1 MCDIAE
7 FDFGENKK
15 PPTEPFQNKRIRNPA
30 TARTVPSR
38 MVCAP
43 SFLSLRRRGMRLAAS
58 GGRSASPH
66 PESRLLFT
74 LCGFLRS
81 FLSRT
86 SVGGLAFGFTILLGE
101 RGERGERGNEGTR
114 GTVAFEKAPQNIYE
128 GAGDGWSLCKSV
140 CFPMWFRPS
149 PQEIVLGRLTR
160 VIRRLFEAIAGY
172 SLFVMV
178 GNCTILSGG
187 RYLQIF
193 LSFVRHIDAPF
204 AVSANPT
211 KDHSKTPRSRRH
223 EQSIPHQ

>member
-30 TARTVPSR
+30 AARTVPSR

-86 SVGGLAFGFTILLGE
+86 SVGGLAFGFTIFFGK
-101 RGERGERGNEGTR
+101 RGERGNEGTG
-114 GTVAFEKAPQNIYE
+114 GTVAFEKAPQNFYE
-128 GAGDGWSLCKSV
+128 GDGTGYSLCKSD
-140 CFPMWFRPS
+140 CAPIWFRPRHKK
-149 PQEIVLGRLTR
+149 IVRERLDGA
-160 VIRRLFEAIAGY
+160 IRLLRGAIAGY
-172 SLFVMV
+172 SFGGTGGTV
-178 GNCTILSGG
+178 GFFC
-187 RYLQIF
+187 
-193 LSFVRHIDAPF
+193 VR
-204 AVSANPT
+204 SARSNPCY
-211 KDHSKTPRSRRH
+211 
-223 EQSIPHQ
+223 IV

>member
-7 FDFGENKK
+7 FDFIENKK

-38 MVCAP
+38 MVCAL

-86 SVGGLAFGFTILLGE
+86 SVGGLAFGFTIFLGKRGE
-101 RGERGERGNEGTR
+101 RGERGE
-114 GTVAFEKAPQNIYE
+114 TVAFEKAPQNFYE
-128 GAGDGWSLCKSV
+128 GDGTGFRLCKSD
-140 CFPMWFRPS
+140 CFPMWFRPF
-149 PQEIVLGRLTR
+149 PKKIVRERLDG
-160 VIRRLFEAIAGY
+160 VIRLLRGEIAGY
-172 SLFVMV
+172 SFLCS
-178 GNCTILSGG
+178 GRIPYHIGDGTIRLCFPP
-187 RYLQIF
+187 RY
-193 LSFVRHIDAPF
+193 P
-204 AVSANPT
+204 PY
-211 KDHSKTPRSRRH
+211 
-223 EQSIPHQ
+223 

>member
-7 FDFGENKK
+7 FNFIENKK

-86 SVGGLAFGFTILLGE
+86 SVGGLAFGFTIFLGE
-101 RGERGERGNEGTR
+101 RGGMRGNGGTR
-114 GTVAFEKAPQNIYE
+114 GTVAFEKAPQNFYE
-128 GAGDGWSLCKSV
+128 GVDMGGVCASPAAHQYGLVRSLRRSFASGWTEPSAFYGERV
-140 CFPMWFRPS
+140 RDIVFFRG
-149 PQEIVLGRLTR
+149 IYGVLGAFLLVSPMGNT
-160 VIRRLFEAIAGY
+160 A
-172 SLFVMV
+172 SL
-178 GNCTILSGG
+178 L
-187 RYLQIF
+187 
-193 LSFVRHIDAPF
+193 
-204 AVSANPT
+204 
-211 KDHSKTPRSRRH
+211 
-223 EQSIPHQ
+223 

>member
-66 PESRLLFT
+66 PESRLHFT

-86 SVGGLAFGFTILLGE
+86 SVGGLAFGFTIFLGGRGKRGGRSLLKKLRKTFMRGLDMDIVCASPIASQYGFVRSLRRSFASGWTEPSAFYGE
-101 RGERGERGNEGTR
+101 RVRDIVSYI
-114 GTVAFEKAPQNIYE
+114 TVASRIILGMERHLQAF
-128 GAGDGWSLCKSV
+128 SH
-140 CFPMWFRPS
+140 PS
-149 PQEIVLGRLTR
+149 SAILTIHSR
-160 VIRRLFEAIAGY
+160 SAVIP
-172 SLFVMV
+172 
-178 GNCTILSGG
+178 TI
-187 RYLQIF
+187 
-193 LSFVRHIDAPF
+193 
-204 AVSANPT
+204 
-211 KDHSKTPRSRRH
+211 DHSKTPRSRRH
-223 EQSIPHQ
+223 EQPLPQ

>member
-43 SFLSLRRRGMRLAAS
+43 SFLSLRRRGMRLTAS

-86 SVGGLAFGFTILLGE
+86 SVGGLAFGFTIFFGK
-101 RGERGERGNEGTR
+101 RGERGNE
-114 GTVAFEKAPQNIYE
+114 GTVAFEKAPQNFYT
-128 GAGDGWSLCKSV
+128 GMGMGGV
-140 CFPMWFRPS
+140 CAS
-149 PQEIVLGRLTR
+149 P
-160 VIRRLFEAIAGY
+160 IASQYG
-172 SLFVMV
+172 
-178 GNCTILSGG
+178 
-187 RYLQIF
+187 
-193 LSFVRHIDAPF
+193 FVRSLRRSF
-204 AVSANPT
+204 ASG
-211 KDHSKTPRSRRH
+211 
-223 EQSIPHQ
+223 

>member
-43 SFLSLRRRGMRLAAS
+43 SFLSLRRRGMRLTAS

-66 PESRLLFT
+66 PESRLHFT

-86 SVGGLAFGFTILLGE
+86 SVGGLAFGFTIFFGKRGG
-101 RGERGERGNEGTR
+101 RGERGDWET
-114 GTVAFEKAPQNIYE
+114 
-128 GAGDGWSLCKSV
+128 
-140 CFPMWFRPS
+140 
-149 PQEIVLGRLTR
+149 
-160 VIRRLFEAIAGY
+160 
-172 SLFVMV
+172 
-178 GNCTILSGG
+178 GG
-187 RYLQIF
+187 RSLLKKLRKTFIWGMGMGGVCASPIASQCG
-193 LSFVRHIDAPF
+193 FVRSLRRSF
-204 AVSANPT
+204 ASG
-211 KDHSKTPRSRRH
+211 
-223 EQSIPHQ
+223 

>member
-43 SFLSLRRRGMRLAAS
+43 SFLSLRRRGMRLTAS

-66 PESRLLFT
+66 PESRLHFT

-86 SVGGLAFGFTILLGE
+86 SVGGLAFGFTIFL
-101 RGERGERGNEGTR
+101 
-114 GTVAFEKAPQNIYE
+114 
-128 GAGDGWSLCKSV
+128 
-140 CFPMWFRPS
+140 
-149 PQEIVLGRLTR
+149 
-160 VIRRLFEAIAGY
+160 
-172 SLFVMV
+172 
-178 GNCTILSGG
+178 GG
-187 RYLQIF
+187 RGKRGGRSLLKKLRKTFIWGMGMGGVCA
-193 LSFVRHIDAPF
+193 SPF
-204 AVSANPT
+204 AHQFCSVQVRR
-211 KDHSKTPRSRRH
+211 RSFWGG
-223 EQSIPHQ
+223 

>member
-7 FDFGENKK
+7 FDFGKNKK

-43 SFLSLRRRGMRLAAS
+43 SFLSLQRRGMCLTAS

-86 SVGGLAFGFTILLGE
+86 SVGGLAFGFTIFLGGRGK
-101 RGERGERGNEGTR
+101 RGERGKRGGRSLLKKLRKTFIWGMGMGGVCASPFAHQYGFVRSLRRSFASGCGSIRLLR
-114 GTVAFEKAPQNIYE
+114 GE
-128 GAGDGWSLCKSV
+128 S
-140 CFPMWFRPS
+140 
-149 PQEIVLGRLTR
+149 
-160 VIRRLFEAIAGY
+160 AGY
-172 SLFVMV
+172 SL
-178 GNCTILSGG
+178 LYSGSKPYHIG
-187 RYLQIF
+187 YGTTFTGF
-193 LSFVRHIDAPF
+193 LSPFIRHIDDPF
-204 AVSANPT
+204 AVSGNSNDRP
-211 KDHSKTPRSRRH
+211 
-223 EQSIPHQ
+223 

>member
-30 TARTVPSR
+30 AARTVPSR

-86 SVGGLAFGFTILLGE
+86 SVGGLAFGFTIFLGE
-101 RGERGERGNEGTR
+101 RGERSLLKKLRKTFMRGMGQDFVCASPIASQYER
-114 GTVAFEKAPQNIYE
+114 
-128 GAGDGWSLCKSV
+128 SV
-140 CFPMWFRPS
+140 P
-149 PQEIVLGRLTR
+149 
-160 VIRRLFEAIAGY
+160 
-172 SLFVMV
+172 
-178 GNCTILSGG
+178 
-187 RYLQIF
+187 
-193 LSFVRHIDAPF
+193 
-204 AVSANPT
+204 
-211 KDHSKTPRSRRH
+211 
-223 EQSIPHQ
+223 

>member
-43 SFLSLRRRGMRLAAS
+43 SFLSLRRRGMRLTAS

-86 SVGGLAFGFTILLGE
+86 SVGGLAFGFTIFFGK
-101 RGERGERGNEGTR
+101 RGERGNG
-114 GTVAFEKAPQNIYE
+114 GTVAFEKAPQNFYT
-128 GAGDGWSLCKSV
+128 GMGMGGV
-140 CFPMWFRPS
+140 CAS
-149 PQEIVLGRLTR
+149 P
-160 VIRRLFEAIAGY
+160 IASQYG
-172 SLFVMV
+172 
-178 GNCTILSGG
+178 
-187 RYLQIF
+187 
-193 LSFVRHIDAPF
+193 FVRSLRRSF
-204 AVSANPT
+204 ASG
-211 KDHSKTPRSRRH
+211 
-223 EQSIPHQ
+223 

>member
-86 SVGGLAFGFTILLGE
+86 SVGGLAFGFTIFLGK

-114 GTVAFEKAPQNIYE
+114 GT
-128 GAGDGWSLCKSV
+128 
-140 CFPMWFRPS
+140 
-149 PQEIVLGRLTR
+149 
-160 VIRRLFEAIAGY
+160 
-172 SLFVMV
+172 
-178 GNCTILSGG
+178 GG
-187 RYLQIF
+187 RSLLKKLRKTFIRGMGGVCASPIASQYG
-193 LSFVRHIDAPF
+193 FVRSLRRSF
-204 AVSANPT
+204 ASG
-211 KDHSKTPRSRRH
+211 
-223 EQSIPHQ
+223 

>member
-7 FDFGENKK
+7 SDFGENKK

-30 TARTVPSR
+30 AARTVPSR

-86 SVGGLAFGFTILLGE
+86 SVGGLAFGFTIFFGK
-101 RGERGERGNEGTR
+101 RGERGNEGTG
-114 GTVAFEKAPQNIYE
+114 GTVAFEKAPQNFYM
-128 GAGDGWSLCKSV
+128 GDGMGGVCASPCAHQFGSV
-140 CFPMWFRPS
+140 QYMRRSFASGWTEPS
-149 PQEIVLGRLTR
+149 ALYGERLRDRVLG
-160 VIRRLFEAIAGY
+160 
-172 SLFVMV
+172 
-178 GNCTILSGG
+178 
-187 RYLQIF
+187 
-193 LSFVRHIDAPF
+193 
-204 AVSANPT
+204 T
-211 KDHSKTPRSRRH
+211 KW
-223 EQSIPHQ
+223 

>member
-7 FDFGENKK
+7 FDFRENKK

-43 SFLSLRRRGMRLAAS
+43 SFLSLRRRGMRLTAS

-86 SVGGLAFGFTILLGE
+86 SVGGLAFGFTIFLGE
-101 RGERGERGNEGTR
+101 RGERGERGGR
-114 GTVAFEKAPQNIYE
+114 GERSLLKKLRKTFIW
-128 GAGDGWSLCKSV
+128 GDGDGYSLCKSD
-140 CFPMWFRPS
+140 CFPIWFRPF
-149 PQEIVLGRLTR
+149 PEKIVRERLREHPPLG
-160 VIRRLFEAIAGY
+160 
-172 SLFVMV
+172 M
-178 GNCTILSGG
+178 G
-187 RYLQIF
+187 R
-193 LSFVRHIDAPF
+193 
-204 AVSANPT
+204 
-211 KDHSKTPRSRRH
+211 
-223 EQSIPHQ
+223 

>member
-7 FDFGENKK
+7 FDFRENKK

-86 SVGGLAFGFTILLGE
+86 SVGGLAFGFTIFLGERGERGGRGE
-101 RGERGERGNEGTR
+101 RGERGERSLLKKLRKTFMR
-114 GTVAFEKAPQNIYE
+114 GMGWVEFVQVRLRTNFAPSKS
-128 GAGDGWSLCKSV
+128 AGDRSGAADEGH
-140 CFPMWFRPS
+140 PPS
-149 PQEIVLGRLTR
+149 I
-160 VIRRLFEAIAGY
+160 
-172 SLFVMV
+172 
-178 GNCTILSGG
+178 
-187 RYLQIF
+187 
-193 LSFVRHIDAPF
+193 
-204 AVSANPT
+204 
-211 KDHSKTPRSRRH
+211 
-223 EQSIPHQ
+223 